1 MGTPGGAVTGY
12 SVVPPPG
19 DSEIACQ
26 SHLGGVITTGG
37 GFSTYY
43 PTPAWQKATVD
54 LYFTRI
60 KQTSQLP
67 TVGYNPKG
75 RGYPDV
81 SFNGVDYQVVIG
93 SNTVSIYGSS
103 ASAPVFAG
111 MITLVNTLRRAAG
124 FPTVG
129 FINPTLYSIGY
140 NNTAGKCQI
149 LMFTCVTLIVSCDRS
164 AQLVWIIC
172 QIQRCHIGNQ

>member
-19 DSEIACQ
+19 DPEIACQ

-43 PTPAWQKATVD
+43 QAPAWQKASMD
-54 LYFTRI
+54 LYFARI
-60 KQTSQLP
+60 KEMSELP
-67 TVGYNPKG
+67 SKGYNPQG

-81 SFNGVDYQVVIG
+81 SFNGVEYQVVIG
-93 SNTVSIYGSS
+93 GNTVSVYGSS

-140 NNTAGKCQI
+140 NNTAGKRGTTTFNMMLII
-149 LMFTCVTLIVSCDRS
+149 LF
-164 AQLVWIIC
+164 
-172 QIQRCHIGNQ
+172 